1 MPTIPSPVHP
11 VHPEGPVLLGQV
23 LADALAGIGKPDVR
37 VGRPATCRACGDPAV
52 WHRTADGRWVLMQP
66 GGVPYRLV
74 PAGQRWH
81 ITGDGTA
88 TNLGP
93 AGTASAAGGAATSGS
108 ATCRITHFAV
118 CPLGAPP
125 QAPYLLRL
133 WRHGAARLGLLT

>member
-1 MPTIPSPVHP
+1 MPTIPSP

-37 VGRPATCRACGDPAV
+37 AGRPATCRACGDPAV
-52 WHRTADGRWVLMQP
+52 WHRTTDGRWVLMQP

-88 TNLGP
+88 TNLG
-93 AGTASAAGGAATSGS
+93 AAAAYDTGGSAAT